1 MLTPIQ
7 GLNAGLVVVAGF
19 FVFFS
24 AAEIDAFIFEGW

>member
-19 FVFFS
+19 SVFFS
-24 AAEIDAFIFEGW
+24 AAEIDAFIF